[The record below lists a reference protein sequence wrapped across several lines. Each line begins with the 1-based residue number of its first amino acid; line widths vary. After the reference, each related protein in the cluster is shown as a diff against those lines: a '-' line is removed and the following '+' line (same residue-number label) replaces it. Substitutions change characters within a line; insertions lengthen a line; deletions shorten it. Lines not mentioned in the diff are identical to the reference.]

1 MKNTYGII
9 AGIAIASITLAE
21 NGFAETNNYNLSGDI
36 LKECAPVADEL
47 NAQNQTLSKILHE
60 LQRSNQM
67 MQKIIPDSAQRD
79 YALYAED

>member
-1 MKNTYGII
+1 MKSQVIGLALTSLLI
-9 AGIAIASITLAE
+9 A
-21 NGFAETNNYNLSGDI
+21 NHGFAETNNYNLSGDI

-67 MQKIIPDSAQRD
+67 MQKIIPESAQVD
-79 YALYAED
+79 GNLYAEG

>member
-9 AGIAIASITLAE
+9 AGIAIASITIAA

-60 LQRSNQM
+60 LQRSNHM
-67 MQKIIPDSAQRD
+67 MQKIVPESGQVNSN
-79 YALYAED
+79 LYAEG